1 MARLLSFANYLGQ
14 ANNVQ
19 VIEMFPSTQKTMAYN
34 FGGDVTNYTFEA
46 DYQPIVLDQL
56 SYNSNDGEPNFT
68 NTNVTG
74 FFANAEVNP
83 SNIVTTDANQG
94 IIKLTI
100 PAQRYTGPITPDA
113 RANVTMTVLSF
124 KWTNTGVTPTTTE
137 SHRWGIIERYEPD
150 VSPGNPTLS
159 NAYIQLGIG
168 AINTFSDDSSA
179 SGLRTAGTYINVSGT
194 VNGTSQGV
202 DAQFQIVVASD
213 GTLNIDANARGI
225 DYTPGD
231 VITILD
237 SALGGG
243 GAPDVNI
250 TVLTTA

>member
-34 FGGDVTNYTFEA
+34 FGGDVSNYTFEA

-168 AINTFSDDSSA
+168 AINTFSDD
-179 SGLRTAGTYINVSGT
+179 
-194 VNGTSQGV
+194 
-202 DAQFQIVVASD
+202 
-213 GTLNIDANARGI
+213 
-225 DYTPGD
+225 
-231 VITILD
+231 
-237 SALGGG
+237 
-243 GAPDVNI
+243 
-250 TVLTTA
+250 